1 MNIKENLD
9 KLFEKVPGG
18 YFSILLAII
27 ESTSI
32 IIASILFFTAEPF
45 SFFTHYISN
54 LGGATTN
61 SGILPNGSNIIFSI
75 GLILSAICASIF
87 IIYLNRILASGN
99 EKNPGMV
106 KISLI
111 LSMISV
117 IGIVLVALFDM
128 KTAIGIHTIGAMMFF
143 VGGMFMILS
152 LSITFYFNTEISKN
166 QAYIGLGTMSVFAI
180 FLGTVGLAIMDP
192 SVEISTMLSSTSPS
206 LNVMRFW
213 EWMVLFA
220 ILLWFTEIG
229 VYTIRFE
236 KRAN

>member
-1 MNIKENLD
+1 MNLKENLD
-9 KLFEKVPGG
+9 KLFEKIPGG
-18 YFSILLAII
+18 YFSILLAVI

-32 IIASILFFTAEPF
+32 LIAAILFYILEEFT
-45 SFFTHYISN
+45 FFTHYISN
-54 LGGATTN
+54 LGGAYTN
-61 SGILPNGSNIIFSI
+61 SGTYSNGYAIVFSI

-87 IIYLNRILASGN
+87 IIYLNRMLQSGN
-99 EKNPGMV
+99 KDTPGMV
-106 KISLI
+106 KVSLLLSIISI
-111 LSMISV
+111 

-128 KTAIGIHTIGAMMFF
+128 KNAIGIHTIGALMFF

-152 LSITFYFNTEISKN
+152 LSITFYFNTEFSKT

-220 ILLWFTEIG
+220 ILSWFAEIG

-236 KRAN
+236 KRAK